1 MGVCAC
7 ECACMNTH
15 TQSVGQSEW
24 SQRVPIIWTQKEL
37 LSCRANGERR
47 RNPFKKVLS
56 SSSWLPKH
64 EKSWLV
70 WVDTGKGLTQIP
82 EAGESS
88 GPSCPCPHTLAALIP
103 LRCGPWGS
111 TASGPS
117 AASVTHHCCSL
128 PSGTSSL
135 ALKPHPFSAWNL
147 LPRYPPEATQRLL
160 PQYRLHTP
168 KQFKIAT
175 IIS

>member
-1 MGVCAC
+1 MTPKTWEIMTGVSR
-7 ECACMNTH
+7 H
-15 TQSVGQSEW
+15 
-24 SQRVPIIWTQKEL
+24 R
-37 LSCRANGERR
+37 
-47 RNPFKKVLS
+47 
-56 SSSWLPKH
+56 
-64 EKSWLV
+64 
-70 WVDTGKGLTQIP
+70 KGLTQIP

-88 GPSCPCPHTLAALIP
+88 GPSCPCPHALAALIP

-111 TASGPS
+111 TAGGSS

-135 ALKPHPFSAWNL
+135 ALKPHPFSAWNF
-147 LPRYPPEATQRLL
+147 LPRYPQEATQRLL

-175 IIS
+175 IISSASFSLPCLLFLHGTYQHITYYSVILSA